1 MNSLRALVCALALLV
16 PGQDRESLKVDVQ
29 LDQLVVT
36 VTDAAGHYVTNLNA
50 NDFTLDI
57 GGVPQKIAHFT
68 QDVDTPVS
76 IGILID
82 PSLSMRNRLEAARL
96 AGSRFIHAMRP
107 ADDFF
112 LMTFANRTYTEQEFT
127 QNRDRLDKA
136 LDNIDGRMEKLAVGF
151 GTNLFPSVAKAAKL
165 TQKGMHRKRALIV
178 ISDGGNN
185 SSEAFKS
192 FRESLRD
199 AEILMYAVQIQDA
212 MHDSGLAGQ
221 PGEGYAELVMH
232 TIADD
237 TGGRWFGI
245 GAHEESS
252 ELVRQFDEVFTQISA
267 ELRGQ
272 YSIGFYPSTTGAPGN
287 ARAHVQMSNPNYKV
301 RFR

>member
-1 MNSLRALVCALALLV
+1 M
-16 PGQDRESLKVDVQ
+16 Q

-36 VTDAAGHYVTNLNA
+36 VTDADGHYVTNLGA
-50 NDFTLDI
+50 DDFTVDL

-82 PSLSMRNRLEAARL
+82 TSLSMRNRLAAARL

-107 ADDFF
+107 ADEFF
-112 LMTFANRTYTEQEFT
+112 LMTFANRTHTEQDFT
-127 QNRDRLDKA
+127 QNRDQLDKA
-136 LDNIDGRMEKLAVGF
+136 LNKIDGGLERLAVGS
-151 GTNLFPSVAKAAKL
+151 GTNLFPSVAKAAKM
-165 TQKGMHRKRALIV
+165 TKKGMHRKRALIV

-185 SSEAFKS
+185 SGEAFRT
-192 FRESLRD
+192 FRDTLRN
-199 AEILMYAVQIQDA
+199 AEFLMYAVQIQDTVRSA
-212 MHDSGLAGQ
+212 GLAQQ

-237 TGGRWFGI
+237 TGGRWFGV

-252 ELVRQFDEVFTQISA
+252 ELVKQFDDVFAQISA

-272 YSIGFYPSTTGAPGN
+272 YSIGFYPSTSGAPADGKV
-287 ARAHVQMSNPNYKV
+287 HVKTSNPNYKV